1 LKPYSTAY
9 CNMTALHDESAAGLV
24 ETYLTCKVNHKP
36 DLNRNPNANLNPN
49 ANTNSNTNP
58 DP

>member
-1 LKPYSTAY
+1 
-9 CNMTALHDESAAGLV
+9 MTALHDESAAGLV